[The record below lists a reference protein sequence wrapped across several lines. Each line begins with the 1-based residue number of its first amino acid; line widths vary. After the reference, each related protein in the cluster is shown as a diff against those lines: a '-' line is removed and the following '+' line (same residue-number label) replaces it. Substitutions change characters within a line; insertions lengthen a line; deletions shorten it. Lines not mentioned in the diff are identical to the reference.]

1 MPKVRIHDVA
11 SHAGVSLMTIT
22 RVINNKGYVAD
33 ETRERVQKSIKALG
47 YIPNHMAKALKNSR
61 TGIIGNVF
69 PLNTTNPVFSKI
81 SQSLK
86 DAALSYGFKILPVYT
101 EDEPERD
108 EQMLH
113 ELIGRM
119 VEGIIFINVV
129 RLSRKAMQHVIS
141 KKIPIVMLERPMCI
155 RGVDKLVWDN
165 TGGSA
170 IAVSRFVAAGH
181 RRLGFIGRKFGKER
195 DERDRFEGFRQ
206 GLVNAGL
213 DLEEKNT
220 RLTEDYAVEYGY
232 GAMKQLLIEQ
242 SAKKR
247 PSGIYITSDVLL
259 CGALQ
264 YLYEAGLKVPADI
277 SIVSHD
283 NTLSAMCS
291 PPITTVAIPFEAMGE
306 TALSL
311 FWERREGK
319 RDFDKSI
326 TLSPCL
332 MDRVSVQNLS
342 GQMEK

>member
-22 RVINNKGYVAD
+22 RVINNTGYVAD

-69 PLNTTNPVFSKI
+69 PLNTTNPVFSRI

-86 DAALSYGFKILPVYT
+86 DTALSYGFKILPVYT

-129 RLSRKAMQHVIS
+129 RLSRTAMQHVIS
-141 KKIPIVMLERPMCI
+141 KKIPIVMLERPMRI
-155 RGVDKLVWDN
+155 QGVDKLVWDN
-165 TGGSA
+165 AGGSA
-170 IAVSRFVAAGH
+170 IAVSRFVTSGH

-213 DLEEKNT
+213 VLEEQNT
-220 RLTEDYAVEYGY
+220 RLTEDYEVESGY
-232 GAMKQLLIEQ
+232 GAMKQLIEQ

-264 YLYEAGLKVPADI
+264 YLYEAGLKVPADV
-277 SIVSHD
+277 SIISHD

-291 PPITTVAIPFEAMGE
+291 PPITTVAIPFEEMGQ

-326 TLSPCL
+326 ALSPCL
-332 MDRVSVQNLS
+332 VERGSVQNLS
-342 GQMEK
+342 SQIDK

>member
-11 SHAGVSLMTIT
+11 RHAGVSLMTIT

-33 ETRERVQKSIKALG
+33 ETRKRVQQSIKALG

-108 EQMLH
+108 EQMLR

-129 RLSRKAMQHVIS
+129 RISRTAMQHVIS
-141 KKIPIVMLERPMCI
+141 KKIPIVMLERPMRI

-165 TGGSA
+165 AGGSA
-170 IAVSRFVAAGH
+170 IAVSRFVTAGH

-206 GLVNAGL
+206 GLENAGL
-213 DLEEKNT
+213 VLEEQNI
-220 RLTEDYAVEYGY
+220 RLTEDYEVGYGY
-232 GAMKQLLIEQ
+232 GAMQQLLEQ
-242 SAKKR
+242 NEKKR
-247 PSGIYITSDVLL
+247 PTGIYITSDVLL

-264 YLYEAGLKVPADI
+264 YLYEAGLNVPADI
-277 SIVSHD
+277 SIISHD

-291 PPITTVAIPFEAMGE
+291 PPITTVAIPFEEMGQ

-326 TLSPCL
+326 ALSPCL
-332 MDRVSVQNLS
+332 VDRGSVQDL
-342 GQMEK
+342 